1 MTVAALI
8 LACRRGNRTGL
19 ERRGDARRSSV
30 AVMNEALTKKN
41 ARGRA
46 QAKLKRQRLSRDDR
60 RSAGLEIVA
69 MEASRRHAFENDEAS
84 AHDLRR
90 QRKYRGGRRQ
100 RRRSHGRCPAQRAA
114 VMIAMMLHRNARMP
128 ARRGTEARRY
138 DAGLDTQTAVGVMV
152 QNRDRKLHA
161 EGYQRQP
168 DQVRTGSR
176 SLHRVS
182 SFPGAMTRPSLCHYR
197 GKLPWAAACRHPALT
212 GSKPR
217 LNLRRGC
224 DPGWPSK
231 DAGGRNLWNYDR
243 IYRGGSLWRSAGGL
257 QK

>member
-1 MTVAALI
+1 PPTRIRVAALI
-8 LACRRGNRTGL
+8 LDCRRGNRAGL

-69 MEASRRHAFENDEAS
+69 MEASRRHAFENDEAR

-100 RRRSHGRCPAQRAA
+100 RRRSHCRCTAQRAA

-128 ARRGTEARRY
+128 ARRGTEAPRY
-138 DAGLDTQTAVGVMV
+138 DAGLDTQNTGRALGP
-152 QNRDRKLHA
+152 
-161 EGYQRQP
+161 QR
-168 DQVRTGSR
+168 
-176 SLHRVS
+176 
-182 SFPGAMTRPSLCHYR
+182 A
-197 GKLPWAAACRHPALT
+197 
-212 GSKPR
+212 
-217 LNLRRGC
+217 
-224 DPGWPSK
+224 
-231 DAGGRNLWNYDR
+231 
-243 IYRGGSLWRSAGGL
+243 
-257 QK
+257 

>member
-1 MTVAALI
+1 
-8 LACRRGNRTGL
+8 
-19 ERRGDARRSSV
+19 
-30 AVMNEALTKKN
+30 
-41 ARGRA
+41 
-46 QAKLKRQRLSRDDR
+46 
-60 RSAGLEIVA
+60 
-69 MEASRRHAFENDEAS
+69 MEASRRHAFENDEAR

-161 EGYQRQP
+161 EALSASARP
-168 DQVRTGSR
+168 GSNGFAI
-176 SLHRVS
+176 S
-182 SFPGAMTRPSLCHYR
+182 SSGFEFPRRHARPSLCHYR

-212 GSKPR
+212 GSKPQ